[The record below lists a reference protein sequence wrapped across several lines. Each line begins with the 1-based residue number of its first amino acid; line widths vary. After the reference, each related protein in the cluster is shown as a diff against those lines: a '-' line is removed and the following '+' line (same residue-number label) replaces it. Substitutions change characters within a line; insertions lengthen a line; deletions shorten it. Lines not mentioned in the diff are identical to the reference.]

1 MVFLK
6 HKTVTFIKNTNR
18 MTIMPFSSHF
28 KKRYIVYSLVVFYV
42 VMCQSCVTMRYSNK
56 ETRKFFATSKTAFKD
71 STILFDGYKIHY
83 VTTGSDQNPTLFFVH
98 GSPGSW
104 NAFKEYLLDTLLLK
118 KYRMIAIDRPGFGY
132 SDFGN
137 AQSLKEQSQ
146 RIAAFIKKIDNKKPL
161 ILVGHSVG
169 GPVVSQ
175 LAVDHPSWYSRLV
188 ILAGSLDPKAENPE
202 KWRAVIKASPLRYLI
217 PGALR
222 PSNDELWW
230 LKKDLVLL
238 QPELKKI
245 TCDVTI
251 IHGTK
256 DVLVPYSNV
265 AFMKKMLVNAKSIDT
280 LTIEKANHFIPWSHY
295 VIVRDALLKIQ

>member
-1 MVFLK
+1 
-6 HKTVTFIKNTNR
+6 
-18 MTIMPFSSHF
+18 
-28 KKRYIVYSLVVFYV
+28 
-42 VMCQSCVTMRYSNK
+42 MCQSCMTMRFSNK
-56 ETRKFFATSKTAFKD
+56 ETVNFFGASKTEFQDK
-71 STILFDGYKIHY
+71 TIVFDGYKMHY
-83 VTTGSDQNPTLFFVH
+83 VATGNAQNPTLFFIH

-104 NAFKEYLLDTLLLK
+104 NAFKEYLKDTLLLK

-137 AQSLKEQSQ
+137 AQNLKVQSQ
-146 RIAAFIKKIDNKKPL
+146 RISEFIKKIDNKKPL

-169 GPVVSQ
+169 GPVVAQ
-175 LAVDHPSWYSRLV
+175 LAVDNPSWYKRLV

-202 KWRAVIKASPLRYLI
+202 KWRTVIKVSPLRYLI

-230 LKKDLVLL
+230 LKQDLVDLE
-238 QPELKKI
+238 PELKKI

-256 DVLVPYSNV
+256 DALVPYSNV
-265 AFMKKMLVNAKSIDT
+265 AFMQKMFVNAKSLDT
-280 LTIEKANHFIPWSHY
+280 ITIEKANHFIPWSHY
-295 VIVRDALLKIQ
+295 EIVRNALLNIQ

>member
-1 MVFLK
+1 MAASF
-6 HKTVTFIKNTNR
+6 
-18 MTIMPFSSHF
+18 HF
-28 KKRYIVYSLVVFYV
+28 KKRYIAYSFMFLYI
-42 VMCQSCVTMRYSNK
+42 VMCQSCMTMRFSNK
-56 ETRKFFATSKTAFKD
+56 ETIKFFSASRTVFQDK
-71 STILFDGYKIHY
+71 IIGFDGYKIHY
-83 VTTGSDQNPTLFFVH
+83 LETGSIQKPTLFFIH

-104 NAFKEYLLDTLLLK
+104 NAFKEYLTDTLLLK

-132 SDFGN
+132 SDFGD
-137 AQSLKEQSQ
+137 AQNLKVQSK
-146 RIAAFIKKIDNKKPL
+146 RISEFIKKIDNKKPL

-169 GPVVSQ
+169 GPVVAQ
-175 LAVDHPSWYSRLV
+175 LAVDHPSWYKRLV

-202 KWRAVIKASPLRYLI
+202 KWRTVIKESPLRYLI

-230 LKKDLVLL
+230 LKQDLVDLE
-238 QPELKKI
+238 PELEKI

-265 AFMKKMLVNAKSIDT
+265 AFMKKKFVNVKSIDT
-280 LTIEKANHFIPWSHY
+280 ITIEKANHFIPWSHY
-295 VIVRDALLKIQ
+295 EIVRNALLDIQ